1 MYLPD
6 GVAILICC
14 SLNMNVLSRRGNN
27 FELFWRNKEGVVRR
41 GVKFV
46 LLVNKTMHVFIFARG
61 SGNFDLFWCI

>member
-14 SLNMNVLSRRGNN
+14 SLNMNVLSRRGSN
-27 FELFWRNKEGVVRR
+27 FELFWRKKEGVVQR

-46 LLVNKTMHVFIFARG
+46 LLVNKTMHDYA
-61 SGNFDLFWCI
+61 CIYICKREWQF